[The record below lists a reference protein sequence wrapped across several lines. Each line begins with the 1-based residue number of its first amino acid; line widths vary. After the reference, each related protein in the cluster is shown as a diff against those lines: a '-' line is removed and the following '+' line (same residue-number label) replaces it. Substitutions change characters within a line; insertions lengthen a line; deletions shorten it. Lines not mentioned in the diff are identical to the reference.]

1 MLFSIHDEI
10 IWLAKRKGD
19 DLNVKERSW
28 LGLNANVVAIIWYIS
43 GRCTHASD
51 IQESITV

>member
-28 LGLNANVVAIIWYIS
+28 LGLNANVVAII
-43 GRCTHASD
+43 
-51 IQESITV
+51 